1 MINRIRIY
9 LSINSADSRLFER
22 AKLDRVRIYYMNK
35 LIVEILG
42 IIRNQLFPNDLSDRR
57 IYERGSSSG
66 IIHRGKKYDISK
78 SRSDLFDR
86 GIKGSLSGIIHK
98 EKV

>member
-9 LSINSADSRLFER
+9 FSINSADSRLFER

-78 SRSDLFDR
+78 SCDQIYLIEGLEDL
-86 GIKGSLSGIIHK
+86 
-98 EKV
+98 